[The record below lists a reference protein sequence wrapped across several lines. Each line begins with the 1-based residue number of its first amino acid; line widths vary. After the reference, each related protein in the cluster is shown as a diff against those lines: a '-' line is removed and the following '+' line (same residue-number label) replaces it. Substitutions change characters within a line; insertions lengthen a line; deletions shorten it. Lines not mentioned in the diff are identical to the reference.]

1 MTHRH
6 TFLVHLTLLAM
17 FAGHAAWQPVH
28 ADDSVEVSGGVVLED
43 GPDLEALDLEAL
55 DVPTLQPLLASG
67 EISAEALTA
76 AYLARIAA
84 IDDAG
89 PTLNS
94 VIEINPDALAIARQL
109 DERLAT
115 EGPLG
120 PLHGIPV
127 LLKANIDTGDTMA
140 TSAGSLALADHH
152 AGADAFHVARLRD
165 AGAVILG
172 KTNLSEWA
180 NFRDEGSSSGWS
192 SAGGQVRNPHV
203 LDRNPC
209 GSSSGS
215 GAAVAASLA
224 PLAVGT
230 ETNGSIVCPAGAN
243 GIVGIKPTVGTV
255 SRSGIIPISHSQDT
269 AGPMAKTVTGAAVM
283 LGAMVGVDESDPG
296 ARAYPDSVPDFLP
309 DPGQTRLDGVR
320 IGVYRSYYGAGEF
333 PEVDALFEAMVA
345 TLETLGATLVD
356 PIEYAPPDEVWS
368 AQYTLL
374 LHEFKHDLN
383 AYLAAQGDIPADR
396 DTLEELIAWND
407 ANADRVLP
415 VFGQD
420 IFELAQATDGLESE
434 AYQEAYRLS
443 VELMRTELSA
453 WLEDNDLDA
462 LFIPVNGPAWKTDW
476 VQGDRFGFG
485 GTSGLAA
492 VSGFPNVVIPAGMV
506 RQLPINV
513 GFVGAPFS
521 EPQLIQLAYVLEQ
534 ATMARRAPAYLPSLE
549 WAR

>member
-1 MTHRH
+1 MIRNLPLAVL
-6 TFLVHLTLLAM
+6 TFVLSFASTSATAQAPVLDDAM
-17 FAGHAAWQPVH
+17 
-28 ADDSVEVSGGVVLED
+28 
-43 GPDLEALDLEAL
+43 LEAL
-55 DVPTLQPLLASG
+55 DVPQLQSLLTSG
-67 EISAEALTA
+67 QISAEAITA

-89 PTLNS
+89 PTLNA
-94 VIEINPDALAIARQL
+94 VIEVNPDALAIARRL
-109 DERLAT
+109 DEQF
-115 EGPLG
+115 ENGGPVG

-127 LLKANIDTGDTMA
+127 LLKANIDTGDQMA

-152 AGADAFHVARLRD
+152 ADADAFHVARLRE

-180 NFRDEGSSSGWS
+180 NFRDEDSSSGWS

-230 ETNGSIVCPAGAN
+230 ETNGSIVCPSGAN

-269 AGPMAKTVTGAAVM
+269 AGPMAKTVTGAAIM
-283 LGAMVGVDESDPG
+283 LGAMVAPDESDSG
-296 ARAYPDSVPDFLP
+296 ARAYPDGTPDFVPDP
-309 DPGQTRLDGVR
+309 EQNRLDGLR
-320 IGVYRSYYGAGEF
+320 IGVYRSYYGAGQF
-333 PEVDALFEAMVA
+333 PEVDAVYDEAIG
-345 TLETLGATLVD
+345 TLTALGATLVD
-356 PIEYAPPDEVWS
+356 PIEYSPPDEVWS

-383 AYLAAQGDIPADR
+383 AYLAAQPDIPADR
-396 DTLEELIAWND
+396 NTLEKLIAWNE
-407 ANADRVLP
+407 ANANQVLP
-415 VFGQD
+415 IFGQD
-420 IFELAQATDGLESE
+420 IFELSQATDGLESSAYLE
-434 AYQEAYRLS
+434 ARELS
-443 VELMRTELSA
+443 VDRMRTELSS
-453 WLEDNDLDA
+453 WLQDNELDA

-476 VQGDRFGFG
+476 VQGDRFSFG

-492 VSGFPNVVIPAGMV
+492 VSGFPSVVIPVGMV
-506 RQLPINV
+506 RQLPVNV

-521 EPQLIQLAYVLEQ
+521 EPELIQMAYVLEQ
-534 ATMARRAPAYLPSLE
+534 ATRARRTPAYLPSLE
-549 WAR
+549 WLD